1 MRIAIIGAGGVGGYF
16 GARLALAGEDVHF
29 VARGAHLAA
38 LRERGL
44 AVRRD
49 EGDLVARPVAATDDA
64 ASIGAV
70 DVVLVAVKLWDTE
83 AAARAA
89 RPLTGPGTAVVSLQ
103 NGVRRDETLRAALG
117 AQHVLGG
124 VSYIS
129 AFIESP
135 GVIRQVGTMQKIV
148 IGEYDG
154 TRSPRALALHA
165 ALEKAGIDAV
175 LSDSIARA
183 IWEKFIFLATLAG
196 VTSATRMPIGPIRS
210 NPATRALFRDA
221 LAEVVAV
228 ARAEGVA
235 IGDDF
240 IDGRMAFADGLPA
253 SMTASMA
260 GDLEHGR
267 RLELEWLSGD
277 IVARGTRLG
286 VPTPVHRAL
295 NDVLL
300 LHAGGRA
307 G

>member
-44 AVRRD
+44 TVRRD
-49 EGDLVARPVAATDDA
+49 AGDLVARPVAATDDP

-89 RPLTGPGTAVVSLQ
+89 RPLVGADTAVVSLQ
-103 NGVRRDETLRAALG
+103 NGVRRDETLREAIG
-117 AQHVLGG
+117 AQHVMGG

-135 GVIRQVGTMQKIV
+135 GVIRQVGAMQKIV
-148 IGEYDG
+148 FGEYG
-154 TRSPRALALHA
+154 GARSPRALALHT

-183 IWEKFIFLATLAG
+183 IW
-196 VTSATRMPIGPIRS
+196 
-210 NPATRALFRDA
+210 
-221 LAEVVAV
+221 
-228 ARAEGVA
+228 
-235 IGDDF
+235 
-240 IDGRMAFADGLPA
+240 
-253 SMTASMA
+253 
-260 GDLEHGR
+260 
-267 RLELEWLSGD
+267 
-277 IVARGTRLG
+277 
-286 VPTPVHRAL
+286 
-295 NDVLL
+295 
-300 LHAGGRA
+300 
-307 G
+307 

>member
-1 MRIAIIGAGGVGGYF
+1 
-16 GARLALAGEDVHF
+16 
-29 VARGAHLAA
+29 
-38 LRERGL
+38 
-44 AVRRD
+44 VRRD

-135 GVIRQVGTMQKIV
+135 GVIRQVGTMQRIV

-165 ALEKAGIDAV
+165 ALDKAGIDAV

-240 IDGRMAFADGLPA
+240 VDGRMAFADGLPA

>member
-16 GARLALAGEDVHF
+16 GARLAQAGEDVHF
-29 VARGAHLAA
+29 VARGAQLAA

-44 AVRRD
+44 TVRRD
-49 EGDLVARPVAATDDA
+49 GGDFVVREVAATDDP
-64 ASIGAV
+64 ASIGPV
-70 DVVLVAVKLWDTE
+70 DVALVAVKLWDTE
-83 AAARAA
+83 GAARAA
-89 RPLTGPGTAVVSLQ
+89 RPLLGPDTAVVSLQ

-117 AQHVLGG
+117 TAHMLGG

-135 GVIRQVGTMQKIV
+135 GVIRQVGAMQKIV
-148 IGEYDG
+148 FGEYDG
-154 TRSPRALALHA
+154 TRSPRALALLA
-165 ALEKAGIDAV
+165 ALEKAGIDAM
-175 LSDSIARA
+175 LSDGIARA
-183 IWEKFIFLATLAG
+183 IWEKFVFLATLAG
-196 VTSATRMPIGPIRS
+196 VTSATRMPIGAIRA

-228 ARAEGVA
+228 AGAEGVVLA
-235 IGDDF
+235 DDF
-240 IDGRMAFADGLPA
+240 VDGRMAFADGLPA
-253 SMTASMA
+253 TMTSSMH

-277 IVARGTRLG
+277 VVARGKKLG

-295 NDVLL
+295 HDVLA

-307 G
+307 S

>member
-240 IDGRMAFADGLPA
+240 VDGRMAFADGLPA

>member
-44 AVRRD
+44 TVRRD
-49 EGDLVARPVAATDDA
+49 AGDLVARPVAATDDP

-89 RPLTGPGTAVVSLQ
+89 RPLVGADTAVVSLQ
-103 NGVRRDETLRAALG
+103 NGVRRDETLREAIG
-117 AQHVLGG
+117 AQHVMGG

-135 GVIRQVGTMQKIV
+135 GVIRQVGAMQKIV
-148 IGEYDG
+148 FGEYG
-154 TRSPRALALHA
+154 GARSPRALALHV

-183 IWEKFIFLATLAG
+183 IWEKFVFLATLAG
-196 VTSATRMPIGPIRS
+196 VTAATRMPIGAIRA
-210 NPATRALFRDA
+210 NPSTRALFRDA

-235 IGDDF
+235 IADDF
-240 IDGRMAFADGLPA
+240 VDGRMAFADGLPA

-277 IVARGTRLG
+277 VVARGTRLR

-295 NDVLL
+295 NDVLV

>member
-1 MRIAIIGAGGVGGYF
+1 
-16 GARLALAGEDVHF
+16 

-240 IDGRMAFADGLPA
+240 VDGRMAFADGLPA